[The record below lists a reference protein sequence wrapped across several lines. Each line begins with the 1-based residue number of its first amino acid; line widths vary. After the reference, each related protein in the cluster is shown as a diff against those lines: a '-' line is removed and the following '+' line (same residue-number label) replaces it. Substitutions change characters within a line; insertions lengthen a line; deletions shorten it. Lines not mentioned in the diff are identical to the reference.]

1 MTATGKRIALP
12 PLSQHLREFAARRDA
27 WFSLA
32 RNLVPVVG
40 VYALGWSVA
49 LTIFTYWFDG
59 VAALVA
65 FLAEG
70 LSRDMRTSCSKARS
84 WAARLGLIVTR
95 PLSWIL
101 VLGIVGVPYWFSL
114 IALQELFENTDLGA
128 QLTHSPALWLTFG
141 MMMAMHFSNAFHVG
155 YDNMTAADREKRGD
169 WEAHILL
176 LRGIV
181 MFALAEGFLAIFLVP
196 LMAMTLTYIEV
207 WPERAFGLVFG
218 APRQRKEQDSGE
230 S

>member
-1 MTATGKRIALP
+1 MTPTVKRIPLP

-27 WFSLA
+27 WFSLM

-70 LSRDMRTSCSKARS
+70 LSRDMRTSWSKARS
-84 WAARLGLIVTR
+84 KVGRMGLIVTR

-114 IALQELFENTDLGA
+114 IPLQELFENTDLGA
-128 QLTHSPALWLTFG
+128 QLMHSPALWLTFG
-141 MMMAMHFSNAFHVG
+141 TMTAMHFSDAFHVG
-155 YDNMTAADREKRGD
+155 YDNMTVADREKRED
-169 WEAHILL
+169 WDAHILL

-196 LMAMTLTYIEV
+196 LMALTLTYVEV

-218 APRQRKEQDSGE
+218 APKQHKAQDPGE